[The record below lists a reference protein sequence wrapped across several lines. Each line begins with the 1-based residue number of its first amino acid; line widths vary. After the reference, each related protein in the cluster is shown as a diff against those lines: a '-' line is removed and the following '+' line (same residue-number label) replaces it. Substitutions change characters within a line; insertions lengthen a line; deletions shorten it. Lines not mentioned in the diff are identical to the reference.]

1 MARMA
6 WEGRGSQAMNAA
18 RLVLLLV
25 AVAAG
30 RVGGDDASMLHPLR
44 PHDVMEMNLTKV
56 RVGGVDYSV
65 PAHLLYTPFRDVV
78 QVIEDKHDAVEHKWQ
93 GQAPLLSDG

>member
-56 RVGGVDYSV
+56 LLAPQQILTSLHPEIASD
-65 PAHLLYTPFRDVV
+65 PHL
-78 QVIEDKHDAVEHKWQ
+78 
-93 GQAPLLSDG
+93 APLQPRVRNLSSASVGLADYA